1 LVLTHTA
8 TNRLNSVSIGHAP
21 STWHAPCRFIF
32 TSSEKTMRLS
42 SLVLVAVSLSCAAHL
57 AIAQSTLA
65 EPYVIQGDQGRS
77 IAANAALASAA
88 MQGQNKTSPQEFA
101 RREQHKA
108 EIKAC
113 RENYRTTTRSGSPQR
128 KAARDAC
135 EKKYQAQRA
144 TWYAKK

>member
-1 LVLTHTA
+1 M
-8 TNRLNSVSIGHAP
+8 RI
-21 STWHAPCRFIF
+21 
-32 TSSEKTMRLS
+32 TSL
-42 SLVLVAVSLSCAAHL
+42 LLGLSLSLLAHV
-57 AIAQSTLA
+57 AHAQSTLA

-77 IAANAALASAA
+77 IAANAALGGAA

-101 RREQHKA
+101 RREQHKS

-113 RENYRTTTRSGSPQR
+113 RESYRANTRSGSPQR

-135 EKKYQAQRA
+135 ESKFQAQRA

>member
-1 LVLTHTA
+1 
-8 TNRLNSVSIGHAP
+8 
-21 STWHAPCRFIF
+21 
-32 TSSEKTMRLS
+32 MRLTF
-42 SLVLVAVSLSCAAHL
+42 LILGWSLSWAAQVAH
-57 AIAQSTLA
+57 AQSTLS

-77 IAANAALASAA
+77 IAANAALGSAA
-88 MQGQNKTSPQEFA
+88 MQGQNKTSPKEFA

-113 RENYRTTTRSGSPQR
+113 RENYRTNTRSGSLQR

-135 EKKYQAQRA
+135 EKKFQAQRA